1 MTEDISIFSH
11 IVLEEISTNLFFIF
25 ISMAFKESGGV
36 RLFPVL
42 EKVFG
47 FVVVER
53 GVPIIPQKRA
63 EHSIATLAVEIAG
76 SKGWA
81 SAQGREAEGGSRR
94 GKALGTGHRK
104 RKRGG

>member
-1 MTEDISIFSH
+1 MVI
-11 IVLEEISTNLFFIF
+11 
-25 ISMAFKESGGV
+25 KESGGV
-36 RLFPVL
+36 RLFSVL

-53 GVPIIPQKRA
+53 RKPITPEKRA

-81 SAQGREAEGGSRR
+81 SAQGSEAGGGSRR
-94 GKALGTGHRK
+94 GKALGTGRET
-104 RKRGG
+104 RAERRGGSGGLLYC

>member
-1 MTEDISIFSH
+1 M
-11 IVLEEISTNLFFIF
+11 
-25 ISMAFKESGGV
+25 
-36 RLFPVL
+36 
-42 EKVFG
+42 
-47 FVVVER
+47 VVER

-104 RKRGG
+104 RKRGGVGGGYIITFNLEGIRKMFTFVRNKIR

>member
-1 MTEDISIFSH
+1 MVI
-11 IVLEEISTNLFFIF
+11 
-25 ISMAFKESGGV
+25 KESGGV

-53 GVPIIPQKRA
+53 RVPIIPQKRA
-63 EHSIATLAVEIAG
+63 GHSIATLAVEIAG

-81 SAQGREAEGGSRR
+81 SVHQGMEAGGGTRR
-94 GKALGTGHRK
+94 GKALETERRK
-104 RKRGG
+104 RKREG